1 MDENEE
7 TVGKKG
13 LKGKEGEAKFVAIC
27 NISWVRMRRAP
38 RKKLGSWQLI
48 IE

>member
-13 LKGKEGEAKFVAIC
+13 LKGKEEEFVAIC

-38 RKKLGSWQLI
+38 RKSSVHGN
-48 IE
+48 